1 MFAETR
7 ETETML
13 GPVVQAGLEAIK
25 VNLKTTNYSEHY
37 SSRSLPNSEKST
49 LPVEYKARRVLKRA

>member
-25 VNLKTTNYSEHY
+25 VNYLFSQFSCKQIKCY
-37 SSRSLPNSEKST
+37 
-49 LPVEYKARRVLKRA
+49 VI